1 MQYRKKPV
9 VVDAFQYNGNLRN
22 LDGEYHIPI
31 WVAAAFMAG
40 IIHYGYDIKDAD
52 EAELKLYIDTLEG
65 AHHVSAG
72 DYIIREVNGELYP
85 CKPDIFEK
93 TYEKVEE

>member
-22 LDGEYHIPI
+22 PDGEYHIPI

-65 AHHVSAG
+65 AHHVSVG
-72 DYIIREVNGELYP
+72 DYVIRGVDGELYP
-85 CKPDIFEK
+85 CKQDIFEK